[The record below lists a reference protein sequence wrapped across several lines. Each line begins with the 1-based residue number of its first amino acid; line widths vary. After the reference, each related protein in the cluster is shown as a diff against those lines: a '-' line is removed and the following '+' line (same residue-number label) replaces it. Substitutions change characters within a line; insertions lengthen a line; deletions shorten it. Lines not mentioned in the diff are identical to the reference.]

1 MIGQSSQPKLNRKP
15 VKRRTTL
22 SGTVCWPHTTI
33 AAACAAAAAAAAAV
47 VWSVRRPT
55 RGAARRSFIL

>member
-22 SGTVCWPHTTI
+22 SGTVRWPHTTI